1 MATFDIEQHATLRIV
16 LGYASVP
23 MLLTTQLVDDRAQA
37 TIDRAIALVDELTD
51 IDTKLTAA
59 RADSMAVGVGKLQL
73 SYSQHVRHLKS
84 EGDRLLHELEALLGI
99 EVIYN
104 KYKGAG
110 LTTKA
115 YW

>member
-1 MATFDIEQHATLRIV
+1 MANFDSEQIDTLKIV
-16 LGYASVP
+16 LGYTSVP
-23 MLLTTQLVDDRAQA
+23 MLLTTQLTEPRAQA

-73 SYSQHVRHLKS
+73 SYSQHIRHLKS